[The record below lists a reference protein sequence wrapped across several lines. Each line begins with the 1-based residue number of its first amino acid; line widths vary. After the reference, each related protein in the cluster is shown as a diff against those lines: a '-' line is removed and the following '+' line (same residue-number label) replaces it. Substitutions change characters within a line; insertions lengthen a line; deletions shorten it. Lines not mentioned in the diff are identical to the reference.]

1 VDTQQPP
8 TERRGIRIVARG
20 TFSERL
26 DSFFGGLTVARR
38 EGATVLVGEI
48 ADQSQLH
55 RLLARIRELGLDLQA
70 VLLTDLPATASH

>member
-1 VDTQQPP
+1 MDTHQPP

-20 TFSERL
+20 TLNERV

-38 EGATVLVGEI
+38 AGATVLAGEI

-55 RLLARIRELGLDLQA
+55 RLLARIRDLGLDLQA
-70 VLLTDLPATASH
+70 VLLTDVPAHQPY